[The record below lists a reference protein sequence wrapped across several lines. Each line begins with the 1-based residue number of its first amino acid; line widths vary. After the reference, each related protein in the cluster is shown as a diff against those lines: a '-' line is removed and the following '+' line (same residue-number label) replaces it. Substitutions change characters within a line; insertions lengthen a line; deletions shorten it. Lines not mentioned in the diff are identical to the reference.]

1 MLHLFKW
8 EKPANKGAIMSNA
21 QQALYDYMDDIRSN
35 FIGGLTLMTP
45 TQSRVLDRLY
55 EQVLN
60 EGGEQ

>member
-1 MLHLFKW
+1 
-8 EKPANKGAIMSNA
+8 MSNA

-45 TQSRVLDRLY
+45 TQSKVLDRLY